1 MASRPDE
8 IRDEIEYTR
17 QELADDVDRLADRTV
32 PSRVV
37 HRRWEGVKDKVRGV
51 TDSVMGRD
59 SSSYRS
65 YNTGD
70 RVADRMADA
79 RDTVADKAADARDTV
94 KDAAAR
100 ASDRVSDAVQGAG
113 DTVRQAPQAAMR
125 QTRGNPMAAGLIAFG
140 FGALVASLIP
150 ETEAERQA
158 GAKLAER
165 SDQVMDVVRQ
175 QGQELKESAKDAAA
189 QVKETATQAASAT
202 AEQAKES
209 GKSTVQQ
216 TKEAAS

>member
-1 MASRPDE
+1 VASRPDE

-65 YNTGD
+65 YGT
-70 RVADRMADA
+70 
-79 RDTVADKAADARDTV
+79 RDTVADKAADARGTV

-100 ASDRVSDAVQGAG
+100 TSDRVSDAAQGAV
-113 DTVRQAPQAAMR
+113 DTVRHAPQAAMR
-125 QTRGNPMAAGLIAFG
+125 QTQGNPLAAGLIAFG

-150 ETEAERQA
+150 ETEAERRA

-189 QVKETATQAASAT
+189 QVKETATQAAGAT

-209 GKSTVQQ
+209 GKSTVEQ